1 MQKETY
7 NLRHSMGLRQL
18 VAPGGDLQA
27 VQDQTYGVASLSRL
41 LKIIGL
47 FCERALEKRRYSA
60 EGTYH
65 FKDPTNRSR
74 HIVVASRHCRWN

>member
-1 MQKETY
+1 
-7 NLRHSMGLRQL
+7 MGLRQL

-47 FCERALEKRRYSA
+47 FCERTLQNRLYSA
-60 EGTYH
+60 PDNSY
-65 FKDPTNRSR
+65 
-74 HIVVASRHCRWN
+74 V